1 MSNTNTSENAAPAK
15 AAENVAADAV
25 AAASEAYTAAGNE
38 AMKAIKGMD
47 LAVPEAIRS
56 AAEKVVTQSRDAYDR
71 SKDAVE
77 DTVEMFEQSIDKAG
91 QGAATINR
99 KVIDIAQANL
109 NSSFDLAKNLAGSKN
124 VAELVE
130 HQTAFARK
138 QFETLSAQAE
148 EIRSLSTQVATDS
161 VEPLKAHVER
171 SVKTLKVN

>member
-1 MSNTNTSENAAPAK
+1 MSKTVENAAPTTN

-25 AAASEAYTAAGNE
+25 TAATDAYAAAGNE
-38 AMKAIKGMD
+38 ALKTFEGLD
-47 LAVPEAIRS
+47 LAVPEALRS
-56 AAEKVVTQSRDAYDR
+56 AAEKVVTQSREAYDR
-71 SKDAVE
+71 TKDAVE

-99 KVIDIAQANL
+99 KVIDITQTNL

-130 HQTAFARK
+130 HQTAYARK

-161 VEPLKAHVER
+161 AEPLKAHVER
-171 SVKTLKVN
+171 SIKTLKVN